1 MEQLC
6 SQKAHGWA
14 GDGCNVCNAS
24 SGVALCAGTEL
35 GLDSQ
40 AVWVLL
46 RLMRCCK
53 TAGFVSLL

>member
-24 SGVALCAGTEL
+24 SGVALSAGSEL
-35 GLDSQ
+35 GLGSQ
-40 AVWVLL
+40 AVWVL
-46 RLMRCCK
+46 
-53 TAGFVSLL
+53 